1 MRIKNILSIAAF
13 VTTFALSAA
22 FAGLFIAKPTLTQT
36 YTISS
41 TDSTP
46 TYTAKSYCNLK
57 RKSSTAV
64 AIADLIA
71 NDHANG
77 DARSDANYDIDESYP
92 PSPTTAGFKIY
103 ANNVEKYVNASSSM
117 STSNLPPDFKTAW
130 REHMKAWRD
139 YSNFLNKTVKSS
151 DKRFL
156 DRDGFEEAETPYNHE
171 ISRTWAEVLEI
182 GNSYGADVR

>member
-22 FAGLFIAKPTLTQT
+22 FASLFIVKPLNTET
-36 YTISS
+36 YTIVSKPS
-41 TDSTP
+41 
-46 TYTAKSYCNLK
+46 YTAKSYCNLK
-57 RKSSTAV
+57 RKSAAAV

-71 NDHANG
+71 NDHING
-77 DARSDANYDIDESYP
+77 DARSNANYKIDEGYS

-117 STSNLPPDFKTAW
+117 STTNLPKDFKAAW
-130 REHMKAWRD
+130 REHLKAWRN
-139 YSNFLNKTVKSS
+139 YSNFLNRTAVSS
-151 DKRFL
+151 DKRIL
-156 DRDGFEEAETPYNHE
+156 DRDSFDEAEIPYNSE
-171 ISRTWAEVLEI
+171 ISRTWAEVIEI